1 MNKTKKIQS
10 PTPEKLDE
18 FIEPCFLGTHLWI
31 KEPPTNN
38 VNKIADY
45 LSHRVSKIPL
55 DLTSHAQRIRL
66 YLALKDSDATYA
78 ALLDLFI
85 VLGSNGALLRKR
97 LLHQASQVISTENYQ
112 FVSLMPSGVSPISS
126 DTPLSHLAV
135 LSLSRTTE
143 NKIIRKIDNEIPE
156 KTEDAVVTAKDLINS
171 GQIEQARSL
180 LESILI
186 KEPERT
192 DASEELLQ
200 IYRHT
205 HDRDSCVSMLKK
217 LSSSSF
223 AAHDQWVELII
234 TLDQHATER
243 SLSA

>member
-1 MNKTKKIQS
+1 MHKTQKIQN
-10 PTPEKLDE
+10 PAPEKLDE
-18 FIEPCFLGTHLWI
+18 FIEPCFLDTHLWI

-66 YLALKDSDATYA
+66 YLALKDSNATYA

-85 VLGSNGALLRKR
+85 VLGSNGTLLRKR
-97 LLHQASQVISTENYQ
+97 LLHQASQVISTENYE
-112 FVSLMPSGVSPISS
+112 FISLIPVDAAVISS

-135 LSLSRTTE
+135 LSLGRTME
-143 NKIIRKIDNEIPE
+143 KKVIRKIDNEIPE
-156 KTEDAVVTAKDLINS
+156 KTEDPVVTAKDLINS

-180 LESILI
+180 LESTLI
-186 KEPERT
+186 NEPEHAG
-192 DASEELLQ
+192 ASEELLQ

-205 HDRDSCVSMLKK
+205 HDRDSCVRMLKK

-234 TLDQHATER
+234 TLDQHTTER

>member
-1 MNKTKKIQS
+1 MNGTPKIQS
-10 PTPEKLDE
+10 PAPEKLDE
-18 FIEPCFLGTHLWI
+18 FVEPCFLGTHLWI
-31 KEPPTNN
+31 KKLPSNN
-38 VNKIADY
+38 INKISDY

-78 ALLDLFI
+78 ALLDLFLI
-85 VLGSNGALLRKR
+85 LGSNGALLRKR
-97 LLHQASQVISTENYQ
+97 LLHQASQVISTENYA
-112 FVSLMPSGVSPISS
+112 FLSLIPVGVPTLSS

-135 LSLSRTTE
+135 LSLSRTAE

-156 KTEDAVVTAKDLINS
+156 ETEDAVVTAKDLINS

-180 LESILI
+180 LESTLI
-186 KEPERT
+186 NEPERA

-205 HDRDSCVSMLKK
+205 HDRDSCVRMLKK

-234 TLDQHATER
+234 TLDQHTTER